1 MYKFK
6 IDDEVLVVKEGLA
19 ASGCKGSVMSLD
31 FVLDEY
37 VCVEWYDNNGHNAMP
52 QRRVNWFKAS
62 SLEPLKPELKPLKPE
77 GDDQNEEVK
86 VCFLIHGEYIEYH
99 VQDNKIKN
107 GWVYEYDRTVMLVG
121 TEDDINRMISQEM
134 DDTGDSVCYVV
145 IDNKL
150 KEVRKAGLV
159 FEDVD

>member
-19 ASGCKGSVMSLD
+19 ASGCKGSVMALD

-37 VCVEWYDNNGHNAMP
+37 VCVEWYDNNGHNVMP

-62 SLEPLKPELKPLKPE
+62 SLEPLKPELEPLKPE
-77 GDDQNEEVK
+77 GNNQNEEVK
-86 VCFLIHGEYIEYH
+86 ICFLIQSEYIENH
-99 VQDNKIKN
+99 AQNNKIKN
-107 GWVYEYDRTVMLVG
+107 GWACQYDGAVMLVG
-121 TEDDINRMISQEM
+121 TEDDINRMISEEM
-134 DDTGDSVCYVV
+134 DYNGDSVCYVV